1 MDTESFI
8 IHIKTKYLYKGTA
21 NDAEKCF
28 DTSNYD
34 DDVDRPPP
42 KGMNKR
48 IKVFLMINQEA
59 KI

>member
-8 IHIKTKYLYKGTA
+8 IHIKTKYLYKGIA

-48 IKVFLMINQEA
+48 IKVFLMIN
-59 KI
+59 